1 MIAALIRLDLRL
13 LLRSRAAW
21 LLVFLLVGAAALAL
35 VSGLDWRERYVRAA
49 DGDRSAAAKSETELR
64 DIYVGMAKGTTRP
77 TDVDKFDGN
86 GEYIPDPRDPYVA
99 GYHHIRLAELPPG
112 PLLGLATGSS
122 ELRATH
128 HRIQSVPLYT
138 LLRIGE
144 PAERVNPG
152 ALAAGRFDLLA
163 FIMYLCPLALV
174 ALLFDATARE
184 REGGI
189 APLLSGLGVDRRRLL
204 LARGMVRGGLVMA
217 VALGA
222 SLVGLVLVGALGSAA
237 GLWWLGGTIAY
248 LLFWT
253 TLLLAVAASSL
264 SVVGTAAVSVALW
277 VALLLLS
284 PGLTERALRPAG
296 LFEPRVLADAD
307 VRRILRED
315 GGPAGIEAATK
326 RVARDYWGID
336 FATAP
341 ACAYRKGVIGEYVGR
356 RLTDES
362 YAKSMRAGMSRE
374 LLFDQR
380 LDRWGWL
387 SPALAFRR
395 SMEQV
400 AGSDPARQR
409 AFELGVINYHARWR
423 DRVTAAL
430 FDCGQLDRAA
440 FENAPR
446 FAWVEP
452 AGGATPVIG
461 VGAALLL
468 ALGLGATALKRR
480 PLSL

>member
-1 MIAALIRLDLRL
+1 MIGALIRLDLRL
-13 LLRSRAAW
+13 LLLSRAAW
-21 LLVFLLVGAAALAL
+21 LLVFLLSGAAALAL
-35 VSGLDWRERYVRAA
+35 VSGLDWRERFVRAA
-49 DGDRSAAAKSETELR
+49 DSDRSEIAKSETELR
-64 DIYVGMAKGTTRP
+64 DIYTGMANGTKQP

-86 GEYIPDPRDPYVA
+86 GEFIPDPRDPYVA
-99 GYHHIRLAELPPG
+99 GFYHTQLAELPAG

-138 LLRIGE
+138 LLKIGE

-163 FIMYLCPLALV
+163 FIMYLCPLALA

-189 APLLSGLGVDRRRLL
+189 TPLLSGLGVDRHRLL
-204 LARGMVRGGLVMA
+204 LARGVVRGGLVMM

-222 SLVGLVLVGALGSAA
+222 SFVGLALVDALGSTA
-237 GLWWLGGTIAY
+237 GLWWLGSTIAY
-248 LLFWT
+248 LLFWIA
-253 TLLLAVAASSL
+253 LLLAVAASGL

-284 PGLTERALRPAG
+284 PGLTERALRPSG

-307 VRRILRED
+307 VRRILRET
-315 GGPAGIEAATK
+315 GGPSGIEAATA
-326 RVARDYWGID
+326 RVARDYWRID

-341 ACAYRKGVIGEYVGR
+341 ACAYREGVIGEYVQR
-356 RLTDES
+356 RLVDES
-362 YAKSMRAGMSRE
+362 YARSMRDGAERE

-395 SMEQV
+395 AMEQV

-409 AFELGVINYHARWR
+409 AFELSVIAYHARWR
-423 DRVTAAL
+423 DRVTVAMFACRR
-430 FDCGQLDRAA
+430 FDRAA
-440 FENAPR
+440 FEEAPR
-446 FAWVEP
+446 FVWTEP
-452 AGGATPVIG
+452 AGGATPIVG
-461 VGAALLL
+461 VGVTLLF
-468 ALGLGATALKRR
+468 ALGLGVAALKRR
-480 PLSL
+480 PLLQ